1 MAAVR
6 GYGAAPSRWTSAII
20 LVTVGV
26 LFVIPLAALLEFT
39 FRNGTSG
46 GFTLAHYAALAD
58 PANEATYQPL
68 FQGLVASLVIALLV
82 VAIVL
87 LVLLPAQIITTLRY
101 PRLRRLLEF
110 VCILPITI
118 PTVVLVVGFV
128 PVYAVVAQLFGS
140 DAWTLCFAIGVI
152 ALPYAFRPIAANI
165 AAVEMVL
172 LSEAARSLGAS
183 WGAVLW
189 RVLLPNLR
197 RGILSACF
205 LTVTV
210 VLGEYTIASFLS
222 RTTFQTALV
231 LVQQT
236 DPYVAAIFS
245 LAALVFGFALLIAIG
260 RIGTVRRPSRTR
272 AVSAATRASVLDGR
286 AIAGPAGSAAS
297 VAPAGSGAD
306 IASLPPAPIEEL
318 S

>member
-1 MAAVR
+1 MT
-6 GYGAAPSRWTSAII
+6 GYGAAPGRATSATI
-20 LVTVGV
+20 LVIVGV
-26 LFVIPLAALLEFT
+26 LFAIPLAALLEFT

-46 GFTLAHYAALAD
+46 GLTLTHYAALAD
-58 PANEATYQPL
+58 PTNEATYQPL

-87 LVLLPAQIITTLRY
+87 LILLPAQIITSLRY
-101 PRLRRLLEF
+101 PRLRRVLEF

-128 PVYAVVAQLFGS
+128 PVYAIVAQLFGS

-152 ALPYAFRPIAANI
+152 ALPYAFRPIATNI

-183 WGAVLW
+183 WGAVVW

-245 LAALVFGFALLIAIG
+245 IAALVFGFVLLIAIG
-260 RIGTVRRPSRTR
+260 RIGSVTR
-272 AVSAATRASVLDGR
+272 ASRSRAIAAATTRASVLDSR
-286 AIAGPAGSAAS
+286 AIAAPADASAAD
-297 VAPAGSGAD
+297 AAQ
-306 IASLPPAPIEEL
+306 LPPAPIEEYL
-318 S
+318 